1 MRNLTIDTD
10 RDGATI
16 TVTSDFDAP
25 IDRVWQLW
33 ADPRKLER
41 WWGPP
46 GYPATVTEHD
56 LRPGGRVL
64 YYMTSPDN
72 QRYYGLWNV
81 FTVDAPTG
89 LEVEDAFADEN
100 GNVSTELPSPKM
112 QVSLSETEGGTRM
125 VIHSVYPSTEAM
137 EKVLEMGVVEG
148 LKAAMSQIDPIL
160 EEMAAA

>member
-1 MRNLTIDTD
+1 MRNLSIDTD
-10 RDGATI
+10 REAATI
-16 TVTSDFDAP
+16 TATSEFDAP

-56 LRPGGRVL
+56 LRPGGRVF

-125 VIHSVYPSTEAM
+125 VIHSVYPSAEAM

-148 LKAAMSQIDPIL
+148 LKAALTQIDPIL